1 MTKFTVDFTY
11 NFKKGYKRVKKQGK
25 DISKLDNVIKLL
37 TNGIML
43 EPKYR
48 DYKLYDNKK
57 FKDCRECHI
66 EPDWLLIYKTDNNQL
81 ILLLVET
88 GSHSELFKM

>member
-48 DYKLYDNKK
+48 DHKLYDNKK

-66 EPDWLLIYKTDNNQL
+66 EPNWLLIYKTDNNQL

>member
-1 MTKFTVDFTY
+1 MTKFIVDFTY

-25 DISKLDNVIKLL
+25 DISKLDNVIKQL

-43 EPKYR
+43 EPKYI
-48 DYKLYDNKK
+48 DHKLYDNKK

>member
-1 MTKFTVDFTY
+1 MTKFIVDFTY

-25 DISKLDNVIKLL
+25 DISKLDNVIKQL

-48 DYKLYDNKK
+48 DHKLYDNKK
-57 FKDCRECHI
+57 FKDCRGCHI

>member
-1 MTKFTVDFTY
+1 
-11 NFKKGYKRVKKQGK
+11 
-25 DISKLDNVIKLL
+25 
-37 TNGIML
+37 ML

-48 DYKLYDNKK
+48 DHKLYDNKK

-66 EPDWLLIYKTDNNQL
+66 EPNWLLIYKTDNNQL

>member
-1 MTKFTVDFTY
+1 
-11 NFKKGYKRVKKQGK
+11 
-25 DISKLDNVIKLL
+25 
-37 TNGIML
+37 ML

-48 DYKLYDNKK
+48 VHKLYDNKK

>member
-25 DISKLDNVIKLL
+25 DISKLDNVIKRL

-43 EPKYR
+43 EPKYK
-48 DYKLYDNKK
+48 DHKLYDNKR
-57 FKDCRECHI
+57 FKDRRECHI
-66 EPDWLLIYKTDNNQL
+66 EPDWLLIYKIDNNQL

>member
-25 DISKLDNVIKLL
+25 DISKLDNVIKQL
-37 TNGIML
+37 TNDIML

-48 DYKLYDNKK
+48 DHKLYDNKK

>member
-1 MTKFTVDFTY
+1 MILLI
-11 NFKKGYKRVKKQGK
+11 YKRVKKQGK
-25 DISKLDNVIKLL
+25 DISKLDNVIKQL

-48 DYKLYDNKK
+48 DPKLYDNKK

-81 ILLLVET
+81 ILLLVEN

>member
-1 MTKFTVDFTY
+1 
-11 NFKKGYKRVKKQGK
+11 
-25 DISKLDNVIKLL
+25 
-37 TNGIML
+37 ML
-43 EPKYR
+43 EPKYK
-48 DYKLYDNKK
+48 DPKLYDNKK

-88 GSHSELFKM
+88 GSHSELFKMQVNPTFFV

>member
-1 MTKFTVDFTY
+1 MKYHSVPTSKFAKDY
-11 NFKKGYKRVKKQGK
+11 ERLKKRGKEIKKLASVIDALLAGE
-25 DISKLDNVIKLL
+25 KLA
-37 TNGIML
+37 T
-43 EPKYR
+43 KYR
-48 DYKLYDNKK
+48 DHALTGDCNG
-57 FKDCRECHI
+57 CRECHI

>member
-1 MTKFTVDFTY
+1 MTKFIVDFTY
-11 NFKKGYKRVKKQGK
+11 NFHNGYKRVKKQGK
-25 DISKLDNVIKLL
+25 DISKLDNVIKRL

-43 EPKYR
+43 EPKYK
-48 DYKLYDNKK
+48 DHKLYDNKR

-66 EPDWLLIYKTDNNQL
+66 EPDWLLIYKIDNNQL